1 MTTYENIF
9 DFIKKLKE
17 SHHKETLHQ
26 EIIKKI
32 VNESDVIPE
41 DDKEYMIRYMNED
54 EKLNSCIK
62 TA

>member
-1 MTTYENIF
+1 MTTYKNIF
-9 DFIKKLKE
+9 DFIRKLKE
-17 SHHKETLHQ
+17 SHYKETLHQ

-41 DDKEYMIRYMNED
+41 EDKEYMIRYMNED
-54 EKLNSCIK
+54 ARLKSCIQ